1 MFFLNKKK
9 SPRAREIY
17 AVTTGLYIGE
27 FFVFMEDSKEVF
39 TFLSLPKMLI
49 RSVPKENFY
58 HAVKNKIISFVEL
71 LPKEVFDLCQ
81 LQYKKNKNNKTTIL
95 PALSG

>member
-9 SPRAREIY
+9 SPRNREIF

-27 FFVFMEDSKEVF
+27 FFVFMEETKDAYM
-39 TFLSLPKMLI
+39 FLSLPKMLI
-49 RSVPKENFY
+49 RSVPKENY
-58 HAVKNKIISFVEL
+58 HHAIQNKIISFVEL

-81 LQYKKNKNNKTTIL
+81 LQYKKNKNSKTTLL
-95 PALSG
+95 PSLSG